1 MHVPTATYRLQL
13 SPAMTFDQARAIVP
27 YLAALGVSD
36 LYLSPIFQARSGSTH
51 GYDVTDPTRI
61 SSTLGGPEG
70 FARLSA
76 ALREHSL
83 GLVLDIVPNHQ
94 AAHEENPRWRAVLQH
109 GRASPDARFFDL
121 DWDPPW
127 PGFAGQLLLPVLGRR
142 YAEAL
147 WAGEVQLGWD
157 DDGFAL
163 HYGDRCLPLNR
174 YGWGI
179 ALEAVAE
186 TLSRHSDPT
195 LRRAIERL
203 AVQGEAGVLAPDAA
217 AQQLHALLRAFPGL
231 ERAIA
236 ATLARFDPRTG
247 AEAIQRL
254 DRLIAAQHYRPAF
267 WRSAISQLN
276 YRRFF
281 DIADL
286 TGVRV
291 EDPLVFDATHRLIV
305 DLLRSGQVSG
315 LRIDHIDGLAD
326 PDGYLEMLHRRVWHA
341 LDDRPASQE
350 MPCYIVV
357 EKILTGDEKL
367 PEEWPVAGTTGYEF
381 ARQVT
386 RLFLHPEGSA
396 RLYVA
401 NTALSVAGIAWAEA
415 ERWAQAPVISTG
427 QPPGSVTVRLVTGH
441 QTSEIPTFAEV
452 ADQAR
457 RQVLHELFGAELD
470 VLASR
475 LAGLARLHPEGRD
488 LTVGELRR
496 ALFEVTATLPVYR
509 TYRSQRPLRPAE
521 QACIEQALAEARQ
534 RWPEGEAAL
543 AFLELVLLAPDWPGE
558 DWLGF
563 VRRWQQLTG
572 AAMAKGVEDTAHYR
586 DVRLLALNEVGAEPA
601 DGPLAPENFHH
612 WCRARQE
619 HWPYTLN
626 ATSTHDTKRSE
637 DARAR
642 LCVLADLPDVWQV
655 AVGRWRE
662 YAAPFRTIVDGE
674 PAPDPAMELLC
685 YQSLL
690 AAWPLDPAEQAGFLP
705 RLQGYLVKAAREAKL
720 RTSWLAPNQV
730 YEQALVRFAEALL
743 TDRRAE
749 PFRDDFRRLWQAV
762 AFHGALASLAQTA
775 IKLTAP
781 GVPDLYQ
788 GCELWCFSL
797 VDPDNRWPVDF
808 TRREAAL
815 RALHVASDLP
825 ALAED
830 LLETWEDGRIKLHLT
845 TRLLHLRREHP
856 ELFATGSYLPLAG
869 DGPRAEFVVAFIRR
883 QGEVWSLTA
892 VPRFTARL
900 VEWEGGLPARC
911 YPLGQPGWGD
921 TALML
926 PDGAPRRWRC
936 RLTGQVVEATTGEP
950 SRLPLAGAFGRWP
963 VAVLV
968 GDGQTGR
975 A

>member
-1 MHVPTATYRLQL
+1 MRVPAATYRLQL
-13 SPAMTFDQARAIVP
+13 GPEMSFNHARAIVP

-61 SSTLGGPEG
+61 SSSLGGPEG

-76 ALREHSL
+76 ALRGHGL

-94 AAHEENPRWRAVLQH
+94 AAHEENPRWRAVLQN
-109 GRASPDARFFDL
+109 GRALPDARFFDI

-127 PGFAGQLLLPVLGRR
+127 PGLEGQLLLPVLGRR

-147 WAGEVQLGWD
+147 RAGELRLGWE

-163 HYGDRCLPLNR
+163 HYHDRRLPLNR
-174 YGWGI
+174 HGWRM
-179 ALEAVAE
+179 ALEAVVE
-186 TLSRHSDPT
+186 TLPQHSDPT

-203 AVQGEAGVLAPDAA
+203 TGQVEAGVLAPDAVA
-217 AQQLHALLRAFPGL
+217 HQLHALQSAFPEL
-231 ERAIA
+231 EQAIFA
-236 ATLARFDPRTG
+236 ALSGFDPTAG
-247 AEAIQRL
+247 AETAQRL

-267 WRSAISQLN
+267 WRSAIGQLN

-286 TGVRV
+286 AGVRV
-291 EDPLVFDATHRLIV
+291 EDPLVFDDTHRLIV
-305 DLLRSGQVSG
+305 DLVRSGHVTG

-326 PDGYLEMLHRRVWHA
+326 PDGYLEMLQRRVWHA
-341 LDDRPASQE
+341 LGDRAASQE
-350 MPCYIVV
+350 LPCYILV
-357 EKILTGDEKL
+357 EKILTGDEEL
-367 PEEWPVAGTTGYEF
+367 PAEWPVAGTTGYEF

-396 RLYVA
+396 RLYAA
-401 NTALSVAGIAWAEA
+401 NTALSVAGIAWAEVEHRA
-415 ERWAQAPVISTG
+415 SAPELTAADPSVG
-427 QPPGSVTVRLVTGH
+427 VTVRLVTEH
-441 QTSEIPTFAEV
+441 QTSEVPTFAEV
-452 ADQAR
+452 AGQTR
-457 RQVLHELFGAELD
+457 RQVLRELFGAELNL
-470 VLASR
+470 LAGR
-475 LAGLARLHPEGRD
+475 LARLARLHPEGRD
-488 LTVGELRR
+488 LTVGELHR

-509 TYRSQRPLRPAE
+509 TYRSTDRLRPADR
-521 QACIEQALAEARQ
+521 APIEQALAEARQ

-543 AFLELVLLAPDWPGE
+543 AFLELVLLAQDWPGE
-558 DWLGF
+558 EWLGF

-572 AAMAKGVEDTAHYR
+572 AAMAKGIEDTAHYR
-586 DVRLLALNEVGAEPA
+586 DVRLLALNEVGAEPT
-601 DGPLAPENFHH
+601 DGPLGLEDFHR

-642 LCVLADLPDVWQV
+642 LCVLADLPDAWQA

-662 YAAPFRTIVDGE
+662 YAAPFRTVVDGE

-690 AAWPLDPAEQAGFLP
+690 AAWPLDRAEQAGFLP

-720 RTSWLAPNQV
+720 RTSWLNPNEA
-730 YEQALVRFAEALL
+730 YEQALERFAEALL

-749 PFRDDFRRLWQAV
+749 PFREDFRRLWQVV

-797 VDPDNRWPVDF
+797 VDPDNRRPVDF
-808 TRREAAL
+808 TRRKAAL
-815 RALHVASDLP
+815 RQLHAASDLP
-825 ALAED
+825 ALARE

-845 TRLLHLRREHP
+845 SQLLHLRRDHP
-856 ELFATGSYLPLAG
+856 DLFTDGSYLPVAG
-869 DGPRAEFVVAFIRR
+869 DGSRAEYLVAFIRQR
-883 QGEVWSLTA
+883 GELWSLTV

-900 VEWEGGLPARC
+900 VAWEDGLPARS
-911 YPLGQPGWGD
+911 YPVGQPSWQD
-921 TALML
+921 TVLIL
-926 PDGAPRRWRC
+926 PGGAPHRWQC
-936 RLTGQVVEATTGEP
+936 RLTGQVVETTAGEP
-950 SRLPLAGAFGRWP
+950 PRLSLAQVFARWP
-963 VAVLV
+963 VAVLLAEGHSV
-968 GDGQTGR
+968 
-975 A
+975 

>member
-1 MHVPTATYRLQL
+1 MPAATYRLQL
-13 SPAMTFDQARAIVP
+13 GPAMSFDQAREIVP

-61 SSTLGGPEG
+61 SSALGGPEG
-70 FARLSA
+70 FARLGT
-76 ALREHSL
+76 ALREHGL

-94 AAHEENPRWRAVLQH
+94 AAHEENPRWRAVLQN
-109 GRASPDARFFDL
+109 GRASPDARFFDI
-121 DWDPPW
+121 DWNPPW
-127 PGFAGQLLLPVLGRR
+127 PGFEGQLLLPILGQR

-147 WAGEVQLGWD
+147 RAGEFRLGWD
-157 DDGFAL
+157 GGFAL
-163 HYGDRCLPLNR
+163 QYRDRCLPLNR
-174 YGWGI
+174 HGWRM
-179 ALEAVAE
+179 ALEAVIE
-186 TLSRHSDPT
+186 TLPQHADAAPHRV
-195 LRRAIERL
+195 IERL
-203 AVQGEAGVLAPDAA
+203 ARQVEARALAPDAA
-217 AQQLHALLRAFPGL
+217 AHQLRALLPAFPEL
-231 ERAIA
+231 EQAISA
-236 ATLARFDPRTG
+236 ALERFDPRTG
-247 AEAIQRL
+247 AEATQRL
-254 DRLIAAQHYRPAF
+254 DRLIAVQHYRPAF
-267 WRSAISQLN
+267 WRSAVSQLN

-286 TGVRV
+286 AGVRV

-305 DLLRSGQVSG
+305 DLVRSGQVTG

-326 PDGYLEMLHRRVWHA
+326 PDGYLEMLYRRVWHA
-341 LDDRPASQE
+341 LGDRPASQE
-350 MPCYIVV
+350 LPCYIVV
-357 EKILTGDEKL
+357 EKILTGDEAL

-396 RLYVA
+396 RLHAA
-401 NTALSVAGIAWAEA
+401 NSALSVAGRAWAEVGRRA
-415 ERWAQAPVISTG
+415 GAPELTAADTS
-427 QPPGSVTVRLVTGH
+427 GSVTMRPVTEH
-441 QTSEIPTFAEV
+441 QTSEVPTFAEV
-452 ADQAR
+452 ADRAR
-457 RQVLHELFGAELD
+457 RQVLHELFSAELD
-470 VLASR
+470 SLAGR
-475 LAGLARLHPEGRD
+475 LAGLARLCPEGRD

-509 TYRSQRPLRPAE
+509 TYRSDRPLRPADRV
-521 QACIEQALAEARQ
+521 CIEHALAEAR
-534 RWPEGEAAL
+534 RHWPEGAAAL
-543 AFLELVLLAPDWPGE
+543 TFLELVLLARDWSGE

-586 DVRLLALNEVGAEPA
+586 DVRLLALNEVGAEPD
-601 DGPLAPENFHH
+601 DGPLAAEDFHR
-612 WCRARQE
+612 WCRWRLE
-619 HWPYTLN
+619 HWPHTLN
-626 ATSTHDTKRSE
+626 ATSTHDTMRSE

-642 LCVLADLPDVWQV
+642 LCVLADLPDAWQA
-655 AVGRWRE
+655 AVNRWRE
-662 YAAPFRTIVDGE
+662 VAAPFRTMVDGE
-674 PAPDPAMELLC
+674 PVPDPAMELLC

-690 AAWPLDPAEQAGFLP
+690 AAWPLDPAEQAGFLS
-705 RLQGYLVKAAREAKL
+705 RLQGYLVKAAREAKQ
-720 RTSWLAPNQV
+720 RTSWLDPNQA

-762 AFHGALASLAQTA
+762 AFHGALISLAQTA

-797 VDPDNRWPVDF
+797 VDPDNRRPVDF
-808 TRREAAL
+808 ARREAAL
-815 RALHVASDLP
+815 RQLHAVGDLP
-825 ALAED
+825 ALADE

-856 ELFATGSYLPLAG
+856 ELFAAGSYLPLAG
-869 DGPRAEFVVAFIRR
+869 DGPRAEFVVAFTR
-883 QGEVWSLTA
+883 QQNEVWSLTA

-900 VEWEGGLPARC
+900 VEWEDGLPAQR
-911 YPLGQPGWGD
+911 YALGQPSWQD
-921 TALML
+921 TALVL

-936 RLTGQVVEATTGEP
+936 RLTGQLVEARAGTP
-950 SRLPLAGAFGRWP
+950 PRLRLAEVFGRWP
-963 VAVLV
+963 VAVLLA
-968 GDGQTGR
+968 DRPTAR